1 MPEIN
6 WDITPGWGGTAKIAK
21 YAGRRKAKEWNLLG
35 TLFSAQKAERYDL
48 VNRLVEPED
57 LEREV
62 ERLIEILLSKD
73 PVAMRCGSLRCR
85 RVSHAPS
92 TATLPVHGQGVQM
105 TSQRPAKSRRTVAA
119 VVIAGAVVAGLLLLL
134 TNTSL
139 GAYILLDYLAD
150 DDSGLVADP
159 AAGPLELSEF
169 VTAFEAAP
177 AMPPQIDQP
186 SGITYLEADRAF
198 AIVTDQAE
206 LFVVSDDFNMVRS
219 ATLVLDGLLV
229 TRQGVMEAVVSIDGE
244 RIALSGQ
251 TGRLDVWRK
260 DAESEFSLETTI
272 ELSGYAGEGE
282 VEGLAHNPRTG
293 ELYLTFE
300 EKLAIAV
307 VDRNGR
313 VLRELTFED
322 DLRGQLKPGRPLS
335 EYRLSGLDYADGL
348 LYAVSEPYNTLFV
361 IDPEQGLVRTLGI
374 ENGGPISAIAVR
386 DGTAYL
392 PLDHNYVD
400 PRPPLLAVRVD

>member
-1 MPEIN
+1 
-6 WDITPGWGGTAKIAK
+6 
-21 YAGRRKAKEWNLLG
+21 
-35 TLFSAQKAERYDL
+35 
-48 VNRLVEPED
+48 
-57 LEREV
+57 
-62 ERLIEILLSKD
+62 
-73 PVAMRCGSLRCR
+73 
-85 RVSHAPS
+85 
-92 TATLPVHGQGVQM
+92 M
-105 TSQRPAKSRRTVAA
+105 TSQQTSKSRRTVAA
-119 VVIAGAVVAGLLLLL
+119 VAIAIALVAGLLLML
-134 TNTSL
+134 TNTSF
-139 GAYILLDYLAD
+139 GAYILLDYLTD

-186 SGITYLEADRAF
+186 SGIAYLEDDGAF

-206 LFVVSDDFNMVRS
+206 LFVVSDDFTTVRS
-219 ATLVLDGLLV
+219 TTLVLDGLLV
-229 TRQGVMEAVVSIDGE
+229 TRQGVMEAAVDIDAE
-244 RIALSGQ
+244 RVAVTGQ

-260 DAESEFSLETTI
+260 DAGPGFSLETTI

-300 EKLAIAV
+300 ERLAIAV

-313 VLRELTFED
+313 VLRELTFDD
-322 DLRGQLKPGRPLS
+322 DLRGQLKPGRALS
-335 EYRLSGLDYADGL
+335 EYQLSGLDYADGL

-361 IDPEQGLVRTLGI
+361 IDPEQGLVRVVGI

-386 DGTAYL
+386 NGTAYL

-400 PRPPLLAVRVD
+400 PRPPLLGVTLD